1 MSNVIKINDISVQVV
16 EHQCQRVVTLAMMDQ
31 VHGRPEGTARK
42 RFSDNKER
50 LVEGRHYFKQSASEI
65 RTRFP
70 GLIAERATEDVT
82 LLTERG
88 YLVLVKSFTDDLAW
102 QVQEQLVDG
111 YFRAGSPKGEPFN
124 LNTLP
129 PAVASQV
136 GGIVKAVVHKEL
148 AAMIPELIQAELS
161 KNQTSLRHG
170 ETAGQIWKRHGLP
183 PLKNASRM
191 LSGWLV
197 KRGAYTDGHAE
208 VGGVKSKM
216 FDPDLA
222 DKAMREGVKELCWR
236 YVVERQGQ
244 MLIEF
249 NHTSLKPVPGEAIP
263 LAMGRRLRK
272 QRASNRGKDA
282 A

>member
-1 MSNVIKINDISVQVV
+1 MNIVSRNGPAEAVTMTSLELVEFINS
-16 EHQCQRVVTLAMMDQ
+16 QRAEGESDLRHDHFMAKVPKVLGEAA
-31 VHGRPEGTARK
+31 PKFLGTAPYTNGTGAQVSRHIYILPK
-42 RFSDNKER
+42 REACLMAMS
-50 LVEGRHYFKQSASEI
+50 YSYEI
-65 RTRFP
+65 QAKVFDHMTA
-70 GLIAERATEDVT
+70 L
-82 LLTERG
+82 
-88 YLVLVKSFTDDLAW
+88 
-102 QVQEQLVDG
+102 EQQLQNV
-111 YFRAGSPKGEPFN
+111 A
-124 LNTLP
+124 LP
-129 PAVASQV
+129 QAVASQV

-191 LSGWLV
+191 LSFWLI
-197 KRGAYTDGHAE
+197 KHGAFTGGNAE
-208 VGGVKSKM
+208 VGGVKSKV

-222 DKAMREGVKELCWR
+222 DKAMREGVAALCWR
-236 YVVERQGQ
+236 YVAERQGQ

-249 NHTSLKPVPGEAIP
+249 SHPPLKPVPGEAIS
-263 LAMGRRLRK
+263 LDMGRRLRK

>member
-1 MSNVIKINDISVQVV
+1 MNALAKPPESLP
-16 EHQCQRVVTLAMMDQ
+16 TLTSL
-31 VHGRPEGTARK
+31 E
-42 RFSDNKER
+42 
-50 LVEGRHYFKQSASEI
+50 LVEFINSQRTPGESELRHDHFMAKVPKVLGDEHAPKFRDMLAVTVGNGATRQSPI
-65 RTRFP
+65 YRFP
-70 GLIAERATEDVT
+70 KREACLMAMSYSYELQAKVYDRMTA
-82 LLTERG
+82 L
-88 YLVLVKSFTDDLAW
+88 
-102 QVQEQLVDG
+102 EQKLQNV
-111 YFRAGSPKGEPFN
+111 A
-124 LNTLP
+124 LP
-129 PAVASQV
+129 QAVASQV

-161 KNQTSLRHG
+161 KKQTSLRHG

-216 FDPDLA
+216 FDPDMA
-222 DKAMREGVKELCWR
+222 DKAMREGVAELCWR
-236 YVVERQGQ
+236 YVAERQGQ

-249 NHTSLKPVPGEAIP
+249 NHTSLKPVPGEPIP